1 MSGGVGRFIGG
12 MALLGACA
20 MSAAAQTR
28 LLYVAPDG
36 NDSWSGQLACPNR
49 SGSDGPLRTLHHA
62 LQRVLEGEPAP
73 TEIRL
78 RGGVYFLHE
87 PVRITPEHAERAQ
100 RRLIITAAAGEQPI
114 LSGGRL
120 IPGWQATEWNSKRVW
135 VAEIPEVR
143 NGQWYFRQ
151 LFVNGVRATRARYP
165 TRGYLKIEALLD
177 ETPDWMRGHTRFR
190 YYAGD
195 LPTLTNPEE
204 GEALV
209 FNRWVENR
217 LPLQAVDPAQ
227 RVLTFRKRSTFAL
240 QAGDLYYLENLLEAL
255 DTPGEWYLSRREG
268 KLYYLPRPGERMET
282 LQAVAPVLTSLVSI
296 EGMPEQGR
304 FVEGVY
310 LRGLTFCHTEWS
322 LPPEME
328 TGGFVQAAFGVPGAI
343 RAEGARR
350 CVIEACVVEQVG
362 TYAIELGRGCQR
374 NRIEGCVLRDLG
386 AGGIKIGETTLRS
399 DPREQTYGN
408 LVQDCII
415 QDGGKLFASAIGV
428 WIGQSYSNRLL
439 HNTISDFYYTGI
451 SVGWTWGYGE
461 SLAGGNRVEWN
472 HVHHIGVRSDGDGP
486 VLSDMGGI
494 YTLGTQ
500 HGTVIRNNL
509 WHDIAGYRYGGW
521 GIYFD
526 EGSTGILAENNLV
539 YRTTHGGFHQHYGRE
554 NIVRNNIFAYA
565 RDHQIQL
572 TRPEPHLR
580 LTFERNI
587 IIGKGAQWLAG
598 GIDANL
604 RFDYNLYWREDGD
617 ELRFGNDDFAA
628 WQAKGQDVHS
638 RIADPH
644 FVNPQAGDF
653 RLAPDSPAHTLGFQ
667 PFDLTGVGARQP
679 RLPDALP
686 SKEPLK

>member
-1 MSGGVGRFIGG
+1 MRLLCLLI
-12 MALLGACA
+12 LLGAFTMQA
-20 MSAAAQTR
+20 ETGVR
-28 LLYVAPDG
+28 VLYVSPEGD
-36 NDSWSGQLACPNR
+36 DSWSGRYAAPNR
-49 SGSDGPLRTLHHA
+49 SRTDGPLRTLHCA
-62 LQRVLEGEPAP
+62 LQRMLEGEPAP

-78 RGGVYFLHE
+78 RGGVYFLPE
-87 PVRITPEHAERAQ
+87 PVRITPEHSERAQ
-100 RRLIITAAAGEQPI
+100 RRFVITAVAGEQPI
-114 LSGGRL
+114 LSGGRP
-120 IPGWQATEWNSKRVW
+120 ITGWQPTEWNGKRVW

-151 LFVNGVRATRARYP
+151 LFVNGVRAARARYP
-165 TRGYLKIEALLD
+165 ARGYLKIEAPLG
-177 ETPDWMRGHTRFR
+177 ETPDWTRGHTRFQ
-190 YYAGD
+190 YHAGD
-195 LPTLTNPEE
+195 LATFTDPDE

-217 LPLQAVDPAQ
+217 LPLQAIDPAQ

-240 QAGDLYYLENLLEAL
+240 QAGDLYYLENLPEAL

-268 KLYYLPRPGERMET
+268 KLYYLPRPDERLET
-282 LQAVAPVLTSLVSI
+282 LQAIAPALTSLVRI
-296 EGMPEQGR
+296 EGAPEQGR

-310 LRGLTFCHTEWS
+310 LRGLTFRHAEWS
-322 LPPEME
+322 LPTEME
-328 TGGFVQAAFGVPGAI
+328 TGGFVQAAYGVHGTI

-350 CVIEACVVEQVG
+350 CVLEACIVEQVG

-386 AGGIKIGETTLRS
+386 AGGVKIGETTLRN
-399 DPREQTYGN
+399 DPREQTYAN
-408 LVQDCII
+408 IVQDCII

-451 SVGWTWGYGE
+451 SIGWTWGYGE
-461 SLAGGNRVEWN
+461 SRAGGNRVEWN

-554 NIVRNNIFAYA
+554 NLVRNNIFAYA

-587 IIGKGAQWLAG
+587 VIGKGAQWAAG

-617 ELRFGNDDFAA
+617 ELRFGSDAFAA
-628 WQAKGQDVHS
+628 WQAKGQDTHS
-638 RIADPH
+638 RIANPR
-644 FVNPQAGDF
+644 FVNPSAGDF
-653 RLAPDSPAHTLGFQ
+653 RLAPDSSAHALGFQ
-667 PFDLTGVGARQP
+667 PFDLKGVGARQP
-679 RLPDALP
+679 RLPKNSPTGNPATP
-686 SKEPLK
+686 K

>member
-1 MSGGVGRFIGG
+1 MH
-12 MALLGACA
+12 
-20 MSAAAQTR
+20 AATGTR
-28 LLYVAPDG
+28 VLYVSPDG
-36 NDSWSGQLACPNR
+36 NDSWSGRYASPNR
-49 SGSDGPLRTLHHA
+49 ARTDGPLRTLHRA
-62 LQRVLEGEPAP
+62 LQRVLESEPAP

-78 RGGVYFLHE
+78 REGVYFLHA
-87 PVRITPEHAERAQ
+87 PVRLTPEHAERAQ
-100 RRLIITAAAGEQPI
+100 RRLVITAVAGEQPI

-120 IPGWQATEWNSKRVW
+120 ITGWQATEWNGKRVW

-151 LFVNGVRATRARYP
+151 LFVNGVRAARARYP

-177 ETPDWMRGHTRFR
+177 ETPDWMRGHTRFQ

-195 LPTLTNPEE
+195 LPILAHPDE

-227 RVLTFRKRSTFAL
+227 RILSFRKRSTFAL
-240 QAGDLYYLENLLEAL
+240 QAGDLYYLENLPEAL
-255 DTPGEWYLSRREG
+255 DTSGEWYLSRREG
-268 KLYYLPRPGERMET
+268 KLYYLPRPDERLET
-282 LQAVAPVLTSLVSI
+282 LQAVAPVLTFLVQI
-296 EGMPEQGR
+296 EGAPEQGR
-304 FVEGVY
+304 FVEGVH
-310 LRGLTFCHTEWS
+310 LRGLIFRHAEWS

-328 TGGFVQAAFGVPGAI
+328 TGGFVQAAYGVPGAI

-350 CVIEACVVEQVG
+350 CLIEACAVEQVG

-386 AGGIKIGETTLRS
+386 AGGVKIGETTLRA

-439 HNTISDFYYTGI
+439 HNTIRDFYYTGI
-451 SVGWTWGYGE
+451 SIGWTWGYGE

-486 VLSDMGGI
+486 LLSDMGGI

-554 NIVRNNIFAYA
+554 NLVRNNIFAYA

-587 IIGKGAQWLAG
+587 VIGKGAQWVAG

-604 RFDYNLYWREDGD
+604 RFDHNLYWREDGD
-617 ELRFGNDDFAA
+617 ELRFGNDAFAA
-628 WQAKGQDVHS
+628 WQAKGQDTHS
-638 RIADPH
+638 RVADPR

-653 RLAPDSPAHTLGFQ
+653 RLAPDSPARALGFQ

-679 RLPDALP
+679 RLPDNCSTVSHEVIP
-686 SKEPLK
+686 HGRKGV

>member
-1 MSGGVGRFIGG
+1 MH
-12 MALLGACA
+12 
-20 MSAAAQTR
+20 AATGTR
-28 LLYVAPDG
+28 VLYVSPDG
-36 NDSWSGQLACPNR
+36 NDSWSGRYASPNR
-49 SGSDGPLRTLHHA
+49 ARTDGPLRTLHRA
-62 LQRVLEGEPAP
+62 LQRVLESEPAP

-78 RGGVYFLHE
+78 REGVYFLHA
-87 PVRITPEHAERAQ
+87 PVRLTPEHAERAQ
-100 RRLIITAAAGEQPI
+100 RRLVITAVAGEQPI

-120 IPGWQATEWNSKRVW
+120 ITGWQATEWNGKRVW

-151 LFVNGVRATRARYP
+151 LFVNGVRAARARYP

-177 ETPDWMRGHTRFR
+177 ETPDWMRGHTRFQ

-195 LPTLTNPEE
+195 LPILAHPDE

-227 RVLTFRKRSTFAL
+227 RILTFRKRSTFAL
-240 QAGDLYYLENLLEAL
+240 QAGDLYYLENLPEAL

-268 KLYYLPRPGERMET
+268 KLYYLPRPDERLET
-282 LQAVAPVLTSLVSI
+282 LQAVAPVLTFLVQI
-296 EGMPEQGR
+296 EGAPEQGR
-304 FVEGVY
+304 FVEGVH
-310 LRGLTFCHTEWS
+310 LRGLIFRHAEWS

-328 TGGFVQAAFGVPGAI
+328 TGGFVQAAYGVPGAI

-350 CVIEACVVEQVG
+350 CLIEACVVEQVG
-362 TYAIELGRGCQR
+362 THAIELGRGCQR

-386 AGGIKIGETTLRS
+386 AGGVKIGETTLRA

-439 HNTISDFYYTGI
+439 HNTIRDFYYTGI
-451 SVGWTWGYGE
+451 SIGWTWGYGE

-486 VLSDMGGI
+486 LLSDMGGI

-554 NIVRNNIFAYA
+554 NLVRNNIFAYA

-587 IIGKGAQWLAG
+587 VIGKGAQWVAG

-604 RFDYNLYWREDGD
+604 RFDHNLYWREDGD
-617 ELRFGNDDFAA
+617 ELRFGNDAFAA
-628 WQAKGQDVHS
+628 WQAKGQDTHS
-638 RIADPH
+638 RVADPR

-653 RLAPDSPAHTLGFQ
+653 RLAPDSPARALGFQ

-679 RLPDALP
+679 RLPDNCSTVSHEVIP
-686 SKEPLK
+686 HGRKGV

>member
-1 MSGGVGRFIGG
+1 
-12 MALLGACA
+12 

-28 LLYVAPDG
+28 ILYVAPDG
-36 NDSWSGQLACPNR
+36 NDSWSGRLDRPNR
-49 SGSDGPLRTLHHA
+49 SRTDGPLRTLHRA
-62 LQRVLEGEPAP
+62 LQRVLEGEPTP

-78 RGGVYFLHE
+78 RGGTYFLHE

-100 RRLIITAAAGEQPI
+100 RRLVITAAAGEQPI

-120 IPGWQATEWNSKRVW
+120 ITGWQATEWNRKRVW

-165 TRGYLKIEALLD
+165 NRGYLQIEALLD
-177 ETPDWMRGHTRFR
+177 ETPDWTRGHTRLQ

-195 LPTLTNPEE
+195 LPTLAYPDE

-217 LPLQAVDPAQ
+217 LPLQSVDPAQ
-227 RVLTFRKRSTFAL
+227 RILTFRKRSTFAL
-240 QAGDLYYLENLLEAL
+240 QAGDLYYLENLPEAL

-268 KLYYLPRPGERMET
+268 KLYYLPRPGERLET
-282 LQAVAPVLTSLVSI
+282 LQAVAPALTSLVRI
-296 EGMPEQGR
+296 EGAPEQGR
-304 FVEGVY
+304 FVEGVH
-310 LRGLTFCHTEWS
+310 LRGLTFRHAEWS

-328 TGGFVQAAFGVPGAI
+328 TGGFVQAAYGVPGAI

-350 CVIEACVVEQVG
+350 CLFEACVVEQVG

-374 NRIEGCVLRDLG
+374 NHIEGCVLRDLG
-386 AGGIKIGETTLRS
+386 AGGVKIGETTLRN
-399 DPREQTYGN
+399 DPCEQTYGN

-415 QDGGKLFASAIGV
+415 QDGGKLFASAIGI

-439 HNTISDFYYTGI
+439 HNTIRDFYYTGI
-451 SVGWTWGYGE
+451 SIGWTWGYGE

-554 NIVRNNIFAYA
+554 NLVRNNIFAYA

-587 IIGKGAQWLAG
+587 IIGRGAQWVAG

-617 ELRFGNDDFAA
+617 ELRFGDDDFAA
-628 WQAKGQDVHS
+628 WQAKGQDMHS
-638 RIADPH
+638 RIADPR
-644 FVNPQAGDF
+644 FVNPSAGDF
-653 RLAPDSPAHTLGFQ
+653 RLAPDSPAHALGFQ
-667 PFDLTGVGARQP
+667 PFDLKGVGARQP
-679 RLPDALP
+679 RSPKNSPTGNPATP
-686 SKEPLK
+686 K

>member
-1 MSGGVGRFIGG
+1 
-12 MALLGACA
+12 

-28 LLYVAPDG
+28 ILYVAPNGD
-36 NDSWSGQLACPNR
+36 DSWSGRLDRPNR
-49 SGSDGPLRTLHHA
+49 ARTDGPLRTLYRA
-62 LQRVLEGEPAP
+62 LQRVLESEPAP

-78 RGGVYFLHE
+78 RGGVYFLHA
-87 PVRITPEHAERAQ
+87 PVHITPEHAERAQ
-100 RRLIITAAAGEQPI
+100 RHLVITTVAGEQPI
-114 LSGGRL
+114 LSGGRF
-120 IPGWQATEWNSKRVW
+120 ITGWQATEWNGKRVW

-143 NGQWYFRQ
+143 DGQWYFRQ

-165 TRGYLKIEALLD
+165 NRGYLKIEALLD
-177 ETPDWMRGHTRFR
+177 ETSDWTRGHTRFQ
-190 YYAGD
+190 YHAGD
-195 LPTLTNPEE
+195 LTTFATPDE

-217 LPLQAVDPAQ
+217 LPLQATDPTQ
-227 RVLTFRKRSTFAL
+227 RILTFRKRSTFAL
-240 QAGDLYYLENLLEAL
+240 QAGDLYYLENLPEAL
-255 DTPGEWYLSRREG
+255 DASGEWYLSRREG
-268 KLYYLPRPGERMET
+268 KLYYLPRPDERLET
-282 LQAVAPVLTSLVSI
+282 LQAIAPILTSLVQI
-296 EGMPEQGR
+296 EGAPEQGR
-304 FVEGVY
+304 FVEGVH
-310 LRGLTFCHTEWS
+310 LRGLTFRHTEWS

-328 TGGFVQAAFGVPGAI
+328 TGGFVQAAYGVPSAI

-350 CVIEACVVEQVG
+350 CVLEACVVEQVG

-386 AGGIKIGETTLRS
+386 AGGVKIGETTLCAA
-399 DPREQTYGN
+399 PREQTYGN
-408 LVQDCII
+408 LVQDCTI

-439 HNTISDFYYTGI
+439 HNTIHDFYYTGI
-451 SVGWTWGYGE
+451 SIGWTWGYGE
-461 SLAGGNRVEWN
+461 SQAGGNRVEWN

-554 NIVRNNIFAYA
+554 NRVRNNIFAYA

-587 IIGKGAQWLAG
+587 VIGKGAQWVAG

-604 RFDYNLYWREDGD
+604 RFDHNLYWREDGD
-617 ELRFGNDDFAA
+617 ELRFGNDAFAA
-628 WQAKGQDVHS
+628 WQAKGQDTHS
-638 RIADPH
+638 RVADPR

-653 RLAPDSPAHTLGFQ
+653 RLAPDSPAHALGFQ

-679 RLPDALP
+679 RLPNASL
-686 SKEPLK
+686 SKEPPI